1 MRKFKWFLQR
11 FADGGD
17 GGTSAGEGAAVSGA
31 TPADAGQGQ
40 QQGETLADR
49 LRQMGVPEEKLQRRA
64 YQRRIGKGETS
75 PKAESAQQP
84 ADAGQTTQAPQNTQ
98 EQQTQE
104 QARTY
109 TEDDVQRMIQRR
121 VANLKPQ
128 SDAMKALAPAVEMLA
143 KHYGLDA
150 NAPDYAAL
158 SQAILDDNA
167 YYEQRAI
174 DMGVPVD
181 VAKKLEAA
189 ERLEE
194 ARRRD
199 AEMNEQERQI
209 REFRIGLE
217 NQTESMRQKYPGFD
231 LNREMQNDTFMRLIS
246 PGIGMTVEQAFKAVH
261 HDELIEAAKTAARQ
275 NFSRTIQSN
284 QTRPNEGG
292 SKRSDTAPAHNLD
305 SIRHM
310 PRERRQELIERMRR
324 GERVTPDMMY

>member
-1 MRKFKWFLQR
+1 MRAFTWFLQR

-17 GGTSAGEGAAVSGA
+17 GGTSGGEGAANAGV

-40 QQGETLADR
+40 QHEETLADR
-49 LRQMGVPEEKLQRRA
+49 LRQMGVPEEKLHRRA
-64 YQRRIGKGETS
+64 YQRKIKGGETS
-75 PKAESAQQP
+75 PAKDQGAQA
-84 ADAGQTTQAPQNTQ
+84 ADAAQAAQNPQTAQ
-98 EQQTQE
+98 EQTQQE
-104 QARTY
+104 TKTY
-109 TEDDVQRMIQRR
+109 TDDEVQRIVQRR
-121 VANLKPQ
+121 LAKFKPQ
-128 SDAMKALAPAVEMLA
+128 SDAMEALNPALEMLV
-143 KHYGLDA
+143 KHYGLDVSQ
-150 NAPDYAAL
+150 PDYAAL
-158 SQAILDDNA
+158 SQAILEDDA

-199 AEMNEQERQI
+199 AEMSEQDRQI

-217 NQTESMRQKYPGFD
+217 QQSEAMKQKYPGFD
-231 LNREMQNDTFMRLIS
+231 LNREMQNDTFVRMVS
-246 PGIGMTVEQAFKAVH
+246 PGIGMTVEQAFNAVH
-261 HDELIEAAKTAARQ
+261 HDELMEAARNMARQ
-275 NFSRTIQSN
+275 NISSTIQANRS
-284 QTRPNEGG
+284 RPNEGG

>member
-1 MRKFKWFLQR
+1 MRAFKWFLQR

-17 GGTSAGEGAAVSGA
+17 GGTSAGEGAADSGVTTA
-31 TPADAGQGQ
+31 AAGQEQ

-64 YQRRIGKGETS
+64 YQRKIGKGETS
-75 PKAESAQQP
+75 PKAESAQ
-84 ADAGQTTQAPQNTQ
+84 AAAAGQAEQNPQNAQ

-104 QARTY
+104 QTRTY
-109 TEDDVQRMIQRR
+109 TDDEVQRIVQRR
-121 VANLKPQ
+121 LAKFKPQ
-128 SDAMKALAPAVEMLA
+128 SDAMEALNPALEMLV
-143 KHYGLDA
+143 KHYGLDV

-158 SQAILDDNA
+158 SQAILEDDA

-181 VAKKLEAA
+181 VAKRLEAA

-199 AEMNEQERQI
+199 AEMNEQDRQI

-217 NQTESMRQKYPGFD
+217 QQSEAMKQKYPGFD
-231 LNREMQNDTFMRLIS
+231 LNREMQNDTFVRMVS
-246 PGIGMTVEQAFKAVH
+246 PGVGLTVEQAFTAVH
-261 HDELIEAAKTAARQ
+261 YNELMEATRRMTQQ
-275 NFSRTIQSN
+275 NLSNTIRSN

-292 SKRSDTAPAHNLD
+292 SKRSDTVPAHNLD